1 MTLVDSLRQFVE
13 NALMTMHISSAG
25 GDSPKINYVRDVD
38 INPADFDQIVR
49 EEVERIID
57 ERLEEIKGDQTKV
70 ESDLGT
76 SEGSIESGAVSAVK
90 TGSSLV
96 QNPAGAMGMLMGF
109 MPHAA
114 LIALALSLIPIII
127 KELKRPGSILD
138 VRFKRLMED
147 EFNAFLS
154 RQEQMNTQLG
164 YRQVIV
170 QSKAGFLAQAGGSG
184 TYNNLVDKRMGG
196 LDPRRQELVGLVDHA
211 KDLSIPLG

>member
-1 MTLVDSLRQFVE
+1 
-13 NALMTMHISSAG
+13 MHISSAG
-25 GDSPKINYVRDVD
+25 GDSPKINYLRDVD
-38 INPADFDQIVR
+38 INPADFDQIIR
-49 EEVERIID
+49 DEVERIID
-57 ERLEEIKGDQTKV
+57 ERIDEVQGEKTNIETDV
-70 ESDLGT
+70 GT
-76 SEGSIESGAVSAVK
+76 SEGSIESGAVKTIK
-90 TGSSLV
+90 TGSSLS
-96 QNPAGAMGMLMGF
+96 QNPAGAIGMLMGF
-109 MPHAA
+109 IPHAA
-114 LIALALSLIPIII
+114 LITLALSLIPIII

-147 EFNAFLS
+147 EFNSFLS